1 MLFHF
6 IVVILWSH
14 TKHDNK
20 LIAMQ
25 ATLSYACGI
34 SDIPLKGE
42 TIGQNLRQIAA
53 KFPERTALI
62 SEYQQ
67 YRANYSEFLEQVEQV
82 AKALMAHG
90 IRRGDRV
97 GIWSPNRYEWVLV
110 QYATALMGA
119 IMVNINPGYKLSGLR
134 YALEQSRI
142 DLLIASSHFR
152 KTDYI
157 KMLDELRPDCLYPK
171 QTVIIDRDWATFL
184 SSASQVS
191 DARLAEREA
200 SLQFDDPVNIQ
211 YTSGTTGYPK
221 GATLSH
227 HNILNNG
234 FFIGERLKYTEK
246 DIVCLPVPFY
256 HCFGMVLGNMAI
268 VTHGA
273 CIVIP
278 GEFFDPEQVLQ
289 TVENERC
296 TSLYGVPTMFI
307 AELDLPDF
315 AKYNLKSL
323 RTGIMAGAPCP
334 IDTMRK
340 VQSLMNMTEI
350 CVCYGMTETSPVST
364 ESCTDD
370 PLELRVTTVGTV
382 HPHVEIKII
391 DPESG
396 AIVPRG
402 TAGELCTRGYSVM
415 LGYWDNPED
424 TKAIIDETRWLH
436 SGDIAV
442 MDENGYVSIVGRI
455 KDLIIRGGEN
465 ISPKEIEDF
474 LIVHEGVSDV
484 QVIGVYSEKYGE
496 EVMAWIKPRPGYNV
510 SAESL
515 HTYCKG
521 RIATFKIPR
530 YWKFVDAFP
539 MTVTGKIRKIEM
551 REISEKELG
560 LDLLR
565 PIRETLFTLFLF
577 YGSLYTWKR
586 NGPYQYLSDSQ
597 QPSEAAHRPRYTN
610 TTEQSSGQS
619 LNYFYI
625 STYNRHSNCF
635 RKQDL

>member
-1 MLFHF
+1 MS
-6 IVVILWSH
+6 I
-14 TKHDNK
+14 N
-20 LIAMQ
+20 
-25 ATLSYACGI
+25 LSYAHGI

-42 TIGQNLRQIAA
+42 TIGQNLRQIASV
-53 KFPERTALI
+53 FPQREALV
-62 SEYQQ
+62 SPYQN
-67 YRANYSEFLEQVEQV
+67 YRATYSEFLTQCEQV

-90 IRRGDRV
+90 IKRGDRV
-97 GIWSPNRYEWVLV
+97 GIWSPNRYEWVVV

-119 IMVNINPGYKLSGLR
+119 IMVNINPGYKLPGLR

-152 KTDYI
+152 KTDYVS
-157 KMLDELRPDCLYPK
+157 MLEQLKADCAYPK
-171 QTVIIDRDWATFL
+171 QTVIIEQDWEVFL
-184 SSASQVS
+184 QSGHNIS
-191 DARLAEREA
+191 DQQLIEREA

-211 YTSGTTGYPK
+211 YTSGTTGHPK

-246 DIVCLPVPFY
+246 DRVCLPVPFY

-273 CIVIP
+273 CIVIS
-278 GEFFDPEQVLQ
+278 GEAFDPHKVLE
-289 TVENERC
+289 TVEQEKC

-307 AELDLPDF
+307 AELDLPNF
-315 AKYNLKSL
+315 ERFNLSTL

-340 VQSLMNMTEI
+340 VQSLMNMREI

-391 DPESG
+391 DPETG

-402 TAGELCTRGYSVM
+402 TAGEFCTRGYSVM
-415 LGYWDNPED
+415 LGYWDNPEE
-424 TKAIIDETRWLH
+424 TGAIIDNKRWLH
-436 SGDIAV
+436 TGDIAI
-442 MDENGYVSIVGRI
+442 MDENGYVSIVGRL

-474 LIVHEGVSDV
+474 LITHENVSDV
-484 QVIGVYSEKYGE
+484 QVIGVYSERYGE
-496 EVMAWIKPRPGYNV
+496 EVMAWVKPRQGHQIT
-510 SAESL
+510 AEMLDS
-515 HTYCKG
+515 YCRG
-521 RIATFKIPR
+521 QIATFKIPK
-530 YWKFVDAFP
+530 YWKFVDSFP
-539 MTVTGKIRKIEM
+539 MTVTGKIRKGEM
-551 REISEKELG
+551 RVIAEKELK
-560 LDLLR
+560 L
-565 PIRETLFTLFLF
+565 
-577 YGSLYTWKR
+577 K
-586 NGPYQYLSDSQ
+586 
-597 QPSEAAHRPRYTN
+597 
-610 TTEQSSGQS
+610 
-619 LNYFYI
+619 
-625 STYNRHSNCF
+625 
-635 RKQDL
+635 

>member
-234 FFIGERLKYTEK
+234 FFIGERLKYT
-246 DIVCLPVPFY
+246 DVCRFLFTIVSVWYWAIWLSSLTGPVS
-256 HCFGMVLGNMAI
+256 LS
-268 VTHGA
+268 
-273 CIVIP
+273 
-278 GEFFDPEQVLQ
+278 PE
-289 TVENERC
+289 NFSIRNRC
-296 TSLYGVPTMFI
+296 YRLSKMKGVPPYTVSRPCLLQNWI
-307 AELDLPDF
+307 
-315 AKYNLKSL
+315 
-323 RTGIMAGAPCP
+323 CP
-334 IDTMRK
+334 I
-340 VQSLMNMTEI
+340 
-350 CVCYGMTETSPVST
+350 SP
-364 ESCTDD
+364 
-370 PLELRVTTVGTV
+370 
-382 HPHVEIKII
+382 
-391 DPESG
+391 
-396 AIVPRG
+396 
-402 TAGELCTRGYSVM
+402 
-415 LGYWDNPED
+415 
-424 TKAIIDETRWLH
+424 
-436 SGDIAV
+436 
-442 MDENGYVSIVGRI
+442 
-455 KDLIIRGGEN
+455 
-465 ISPKEIEDF
+465 
-474 LIVHEGVSDV
+474 
-484 QVIGVYSEKYGE
+484 
-496 EVMAWIKPRPGYNV
+496 
-510 SAESL
+510 
-515 HTYCKG
+515 
-521 RIATFKIPR
+521 
-530 YWKFVDAFP
+530 
-539 MTVTGKIRKIEM
+539 
-551 REISEKELG
+551 
-560 LDLLR
+560 
-565 PIRETLFTLFLF
+565 
-577 YGSLYTWKR
+577 
-586 NGPYQYLSDSQ
+586 
-597 QPSEAAHRPRYTN
+597 N
-610 TTEQSSGQS
+610 T
-619 LNYFYI
+619 I
-625 STYNRHSNCF
+625 
-635 RKQDL
+635 

>member
-6 IVVILWSH
+6 IVVILWLH

-53 KFPERTALI
+53 KFPERAALI

-67 YRANYSEFLEQVEQV
+67 YRANYSEFLAQVEQV

-370 PLELRVTTVGTV
+370 PLELRVTTFGTV

-565 PIRETLFTLFLF
+565 P
-577 YGSLYTWKR
+577 KR
-586 NGPYQYLSDSQ
+586 
-597 QPSEAAHRPRYTN
+597 
-610 TTEQSSGQS
+610 
-619 LNYFYI
+619 
-625 STYNRHSNCF
+625 
-635 RKQDL
+635 